1 VNLAHG
7 VGRMYQLPVPLEYYL
22 GGSALAV
29 LGSLVVVARTRQARS
44 SRGPRM
50 LLGTAATLRLARV
63 LRVVVQAG
71 FLFAFISAAVGFD
84 ATFSF
89 AALWVW
95 MGLVVFLVVI
105 NVIFGGIWRLADPWV
120 PLARAWSGELE
131 EEEEEDE
138 NGGVAAE
145 AKGGSRSLP
154 SILGPLS
161 IYLLFWFELVSRVG
175 FDAPWLVAFL
185 ASYVVYAVWIRAG
198 TERWELLDP
207 FCILYEFASRASFL
221 QVTEAGTFVEAPG
234 RKESE
239 QQPMPVS
246 IYAALFLLLGATS
259 MDNLRETQVWF
270 SVRRALGMPDTGIS
284 PLAVLLYDSVALAML
299 AVPFFISFY
308 LGVRLTRRLLKV
320 ESSTFSRVM
329 AWSLAPI
336 GIAYLL
342 AHNAALFVVTL
353 PLWLRSLADPLALG
367 WRPPGG
373 LFSEFDPSPALVWF
387 VEVGLV
393 VGGHIIGVL
402 MAHRLEH
409 RFVKS
414 QNGASL
420 ASQIPFTVLMSL
432 YTVGTLWLLSL
443 AVVVPAN

>member
-1 VNLAHG
+1 MVNLAHG
-7 VGRMYQLPVPLEYYL
+7 VGRMYELPVPLEYYL

-29 LGSLVVVARTRQARS
+29 LGSLVLVARTRQTPS
-44 SRGPRM
+44 SGAPRM
-50 LLGTAATLRLARV
+50 VLGPAATLRLARV
-63 LRVVVQAG
+63 VRVVSQAG

-84 ATFSF
+84 ANFSF

-95 MGLVVFLVVI
+95 MGLVVALVVV
-105 NVIFGGIWRLADPWV
+105 NVIFGDIWRLADPWI
-120 PLARAWSGELE
+120 PLARAWSGEPE
-131 EEEEEDE
+131 DEEEDE
-138 NGGVAAE
+138 NESEQTE
-145 AKGGSRSLP
+145 AQGGSRTLP
-154 SILGPLS
+154 LVLGPLS

-185 ASYVVYAVWIRAG
+185 AAYVVYAVWIRARA
-198 TERWELLDP
+198 ERWELLDP
-207 FCILYEFASRASFL
+207 FCILYEFASRAAFL
-221 QVTEAGTFVEAPG
+221 QVTEAGTFVESPG
-234 RKESE
+234 RTESE

-246 IYAALFLLLGATS
+246 MYAALFLLLGATS

-270 SVRRALGMPDTGIS
+270 SVRRALGIPDTGMS

-299 AVPFFISFY
+299 AVPFFASFY
-308 LGVRLTRRLLKV
+308 LVVWLTRRLLKV
-320 ESSTFSRVM
+320 ESSTFGRVM

-336 GIAYLL
+336 GVAYVL

-367 WRPPGG
+367 WRLPGG

-387 VEVGLV
+387 LEVGLV
-393 VGGHIIGVL
+393 VGGHIIGVV

-414 QNGASL
+414 DRASVL
-420 ASQIPFTVLMSL
+420 SQIPFTVLMSL

>member
-1 VNLAHG
+1 MNLAHG
-7 VGRMYQLPVPLEYYL
+7 VGRMYQLPVPLELYL
-22 GGSALAV
+22 GGSAVAV
-29 LGSLVVVARTRQARS
+29 LGSLVLVARMRQAPS
-44 SRGPRM
+44 SGAPRM
-50 LLGTAATLRLARV
+50 LIGPAATLRLARV
-63 LRVVVQAG
+63 LRVVFQTG

-95 MGLVVFLVVI
+95 MGMVVALVVV

-120 PLARAWSGELE
+120 PLARAWSGEQ
-131 EEEEEDE
+131 EEEEDDE
-138 NGGVAAE
+138 EGSGPAE
-145 AKGGSRSLP
+145 VQGRSRSLP
-154 SILGPLS
+154 LVLGPLS

-185 ASYVVYAVWIRAG
+185 AAYVTYAVWIRAR
-198 TERWELLDP
+198 TEHWELLDP

-221 QVTEAGTFVEAPG
+221 QVTEAGTFVESPG
-234 RKESE
+234 RKQLE

-259 MDNLRETQVWF
+259 LDNLRETQVWF
-270 SVRRALGMPDTGIS
+270 SVRRALGIPDTGIS
-284 PLAVLLYDSVALAML
+284 RLAEVLYDSAALAML
-299 AVPFFISFY
+299 AVPFFASFY
-308 LGVRLTRRLLKV
+308 LIVRLTRRLLKV
-320 ESSTFSRVM
+320 ESGSFGRVM

-336 GIAYLL
+336 GVAYLL

-367 WRPPGG
+367 WRLPGG

-387 VEVGLV
+387 LEVGLV

-402 MAHRLEH
+402 MAHRLER

-414 QNGASL
+414 HRASL
-420 ASQIPFTVLMSL
+420 SSQIPFTVLMSL

-443 AVVVPAN
+443 AVVIPAN